1 MYIFVCTYLYVH
13 ICMYVFIYMHAC
25 MYVYIHIHTYTYIY
39 ISVCAHFQTC
49 LHKIN
54 STNQGAVKK
63 QHRNMAPIPSN
74 WRQQKPGFL
83 WIFS

>member
-1 MYIFVCTYLYVH
+1 MYSIYTY
-13 ICMYVFIYMHAC
+13 IYT
-25 MYVYIHIHTYTYIY
+25 YIYIHIIHTYIY